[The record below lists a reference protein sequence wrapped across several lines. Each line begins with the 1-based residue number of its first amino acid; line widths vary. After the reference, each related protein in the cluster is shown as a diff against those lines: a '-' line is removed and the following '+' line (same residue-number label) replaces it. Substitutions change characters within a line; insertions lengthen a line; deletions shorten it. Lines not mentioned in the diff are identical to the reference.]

1 MTKLLTLEVPGLP
14 PTVNSMYRNSG
25 THRYKREE
33 VTEWQEETA
42 ALMAENYSGRS
53 PPFTGRVSVV
63 IEFVVKTRKTW
74 DIDNRLKA
82 LLDCLEIAGVIENDN
97 QIDSLNVTRKRGGE
111 TLTRLTLADYKGGL
125 CDDE

>member
-1 MTKLLTLEVPGLP
+1 MKKLLTLEVPGLP

-33 VTEWQEETA
+33 VTEWQEDIA
-42 ALMAENYSGRS
+42 ALMAEHYSGRS

-82 LLDCLEIAGVIENDN
+82 LLDCLEIAGAIENDS
-97 QIDSLNVTRKRGGE
+97 QIDSLHVTRKRGRD
-111 TLTRLTLADYKGGL
+111 TLTRLTLMEHKGGL
-125 CDDE
+125 RDDE